1 MKQMLDVTRREIK
14 YRISL
19 ETALLAQQYLSQI
32 LPQDSHNGIDG
43 YLVRSL
49 YFDSL
54 YHDDLEE
61 KLDGIEERQ
70 KIRLRIYSPQD
81 QLVKLEVK
89 EKNGDWQQKRSLTIT
104 KKEAIRLIACDY
116 TVLQEINHSLAQ
128 NLYYKMT
135 TELYRPQVIVQ
146 YNRYAFMMDVNDTR
160 VTFDQKLVAGES
172 SFDLF
177 GESDTFY
184 PVGFPD
190 DVTLE
195 IKYNHF
201 LLSHI
206 RELLDSIDKSSQSYS
221 KYVMSRFISHTTE

>member
-1 MKQMLDVTRREIK
+1 MAQMLDVTRREIK
-14 YRISL
+14 YRVSVM
-19 ETALLAQQYLSQI
+19 TALHAQQFLSKV
-32 LPQDSHNGIDG
+32 LPQDDYNGTDG

-61 KLDGIEERQ
+61 KLEGIEERQ

-81 QLVKLEVK
+81 QTAKLELK
-89 EKNGDWQQKRSLTIT
+89 EKNGDWQQKRSLIVS
-104 KKEAIRLIACDY
+104 KEDAQKLIEGEY
-116 TVLQEINHSLAQ
+116 SVLQKMNHPLAQ
-128 NLYYKMT
+128 QLYYKMT
-135 TELYRPQVIVQ
+135 TELYRPQVTVQ
-146 YNRYAFMMDVNDTR
+146 YNRYAFMLAVNDTR
-160 VTFDQKLVAGES
+160 VTFDQKLVASES
-172 SFDLF
+172 NFDLF
-177 GESDTFY
+177 GEIDSFY

-201 LLSHI
+201 LLSHV
-206 RELLDSIDKSSQSYS
+206 RELLDTIDKSSLSYS